1 LPTLIELARQS
12 RFASLYSGR
21 GTLDLSG
28 VVTDTVPLDAD
39 AINETMDRLERFGG
53 DVRVVITP

>member
-1 LPTLIELARQS
+1 
-12 RFASLYSGR
+12 
-21 GTLDLSG
+21 
-28 VVTDTVPLDAD
+28 VPLDAD